1 MASINER
8 GGKLF
13 FDFRYQGHRCREY
26 TALPDTAANRKRMQA
41 VLDKIT
47 ADIALSTFNY
57 RSYFSNSP
65 LADRFDRIAAE
76 AAVTDEV
83 RPDTPLFSD
92 FAQAWRADKAV
103 EWRNSYRESVDHI
116 LAKHL
121 TPYFGQI
128 PMGLIDRPAI
138 LAFRTQLMTKT
149 AADGTQRQLKAST
162 VNRIIGVLSMILD
175 EAALRLDTRNPLD
188 AIKRLKVQRSDIQP
202 FSIAEV
208 RQLIATVRSDYADYL
223 LVRCFT
229 GMRSGEANGLKW
241 EFVDFERREIRIRE
255 TFVRGRTEYTK
266 TDGSQRE
273 IQMSQPVFDAL
284 QRMHGRT
291 STLGVYVFCTK
302 SGLPI
307 DNHNFVNRIWNP
319 LLRHLGLKPRRPYQM
334 RHTCATLWLAAG
346 ESPEWIA
353 RQLGHTTTEMLFR
366 VYSRYV
372 PNLTRRDGSAFDFMV
387 ADAMRSAPASN
398 DAPAGSQQE
407 VTHG

>member
-1 MASINER
+1 VASINAR

-26 TALPDTAANRKRMQA
+26 TALPDTTANRKRVQA
-41 VLDKIT
+41 VLDKIA
-47 ADIALSTFNY
+47 ADIALGTFNY
-57 RSYFSNSP
+57 RTYFPNSP
-65 LADRFDRIAAE
+65 LADRFERIASE
-76 AAVTDEV
+76 ATAANEA

-92 FAQAWRADKAV
+92 FAKAWHADKSV
-103 EWRNSYRESVDHI
+103 EWRNSYRQSVDHI

-121 TPYFGQI
+121 NPYFGQM

-149 AADGTQRQLKAST
+149 AADGTEKRLKAST

-188 AIKRLKVQRSDIQP
+188 AIKRLKVQRTDIQP

-229 GMRSGEANGLKW
+229 GMRSGEVNGLKW
-241 EFVDFERREIRIRE
+241 EFVDFDRREIRVRE
-255 TFVRGRTEYTK
+255 TLVRGRTEYTK

-273 IQMSQPVFDAL
+273 IQMSQPVFEAL
-284 QRMHGRT
+284 QRMHERT
-291 STLGVYVFCTK
+291 SALGDYVFCTK

-353 RQLGHTTTEMLFR
+353 KQLGHTTTEMLFR

-387 ADAMRSAPASN
+387 AEAMRISAASN
-398 DAPAGSQQE
+398 DISAGLNQE
-407 VTHG
+407 VNNG